1 MIMTDSSFK
10 MKVVGRWQSGGL
22 KGIFILV
29 NMVDPLGM

>member
-10 MKVVGRWQSGGL
+10 MKVVGRWQSGG